1 MTTAEFVSVV
11 STLVSIVVGGL
22 LGVTVLALVDRY
34 CRGMGR
40 LEPSRSSARRSRS
53 PAAPADRGLGRRRG
67 GGPTSRRRRFPP
79 LRLRALERG
88 LQAMHD
94 DAGAPLGHQSR
105 VRGDFARAEAR

>member
-1 MTTAEFVSVV
+1 MR
-11 STLVSIVVGGL
+11 TLAIVCAA
-22 LGVTVLALVDRY
+22 LALAGCATRIAAEDVD
-34 CRGMGR
+34 
-40 LEPSRSSARRSRS
+40 EAAARQ
-53 PAAPADRGLGRRRG
+53 AADAD
-67 GGPTSRRRRFPP
+67 SPP

>member
-53 PAAPADRGLGRRRG
+53 PAAPPGSRPRTSTRRRPDKP
-67 GGPTSRRRRFPP
+67 PTQIPRRFGF
-79 LRLRALERG
+79 ER
-88 LQAMHD
+88 
-94 DAGAPLGHQSR
+94 
-105 VRGDFARAEAR
+105 